1 MSSRPPHTTQDTI
14 MAQFASIISDIE
26 AATGHSLQQ
35 ADITSIGGGCI
46 NSAFR
51 LDNGKERFF
60 IKVNSP
66 NLGAMFEAEAHGLQE
81 MKATDSVRIPDV
93 ISYGV
98 ADGHS
103 YLALEY
109 VPLGSLRGQASALL
123 GKQLAQMHKVKQPYF
138 GWHRDNTI
146 GSTPQINN
154 RHHNWLEFWQQER
167 LGQQLQFAASNGF
180 GGRLQNQGE
189 KLVQNLSKLLDG
201 YSPQPALLH
210 GDLWGGN
217 AAADDRGNPVIF
229 DPACYYGDREADLA
243 MTELFGGFGHDF
255 FAAYDAEYPVDSG
268 YQTRKTLYN
277 LYHILNHLNLFGGG
291 YLGQAES
298 MIDRLL
304 AQI

>member
-1 MSSRPPHTTQDTI
+1 

-26 AATGHSLQQ
+26 AATGHSLQH

-51 LDNGKERFF
+51 VDNGEMAFF

-81 MKATDSVRIPDV
+81 MKATQSIRVPNV
-93 ISYGV
+93 ISHGV

-109 VPLGSLRGQASALL
+109 IPLSGLRGRASTLM
-123 GKQLAQMHKVKQPYF
+123 GQQLARMHRVQQPYF
-138 GWHRDNTI
+138 GWHMDNTI
-146 GSTPQINN
+146 GSTPQIND
-154 RHHNWLEFWQQER
+154 RQHDWSSFWQQER
-167 LGQQLQFAASNGF
+167 LGKQLEFAAHNGF
-180 GGRLQNQGE
+180 GGRLQSQGE
-189 KLVQNLSKLLDG
+189 KLLLNVDTLLDG
-201 YSPQPALLH
+201 HNPHPSLLH

-217 AAADDRGNPVIF
+217 AAADDQGNPVIF
-229 DPACYYGDREADLA
+229 DPACYYGDRETDLA
-243 MTELFGGFGHDF
+243 MTELFGGFGADF
-255 FAAYDAEYPVDSG
+255 FAAYQSEFPVDSG

-277 LYHILNHLNLFGGG
+277 LYHILNHLNLFGSG

-304 AQI
+304 AQL